1 MGVFDTLKKLSH
13 PYDDAD
19 DDFFGSAADEA
30 SVEEERP
37 ARRGSFFSDPEE
49 TAGDT
54 VGIPAAP
61 KSRPAFR
68 ISKRELRRQ
77 ADAADAAEAKAE
89 RSGRAAPAPGKTRMS
104 MASPTRFEDG
114 ARLADNLRAGRT
126 MLLNLEN
133 AGKVD
138 YRRLLDFMSGAAYVL
153 DGYVKRVSGN
163 IYLVV
168 PNGEDVSD
176 ADAMSEVESS
186 GLYL

>member
-1 MGVFDTLKKLSH
+1 MGFFDELKKLTR
-13 PYDDAD
+13 PYDD
-19 DDFFGSAADEA
+19 DDFFGSESDEPAA
-30 SVEEERP
+30 EEETRTE
-37 ARRGSFFSDPEE
+37 RRGSFFTRGDEAEPE
-49 TAGDT
+49 A

-168 PNGEDVSD
+168 PNGEDVND

>member
-1 MGVFDTLKKLSH
+1 
-13 PYDDAD
+13 
-19 DDFFGSAADEA
+19 
-30 SVEEERP
+30 
-37 ARRGSFFSDPEE
+37 
-49 TAGDT
+49 
-54 VGIPAAP
+54 
-61 KSRPAFR
+61 
-68 ISKRELRRQ
+68 
-77 ADAADAAEAKAE
+77 
-89 RSGRAAPAPGKTRMS
+89 
-104 MASPTRFEDG
+104 
-114 ARLADNLRAGRT
+114 